1 MHETIG
7 HAELAAT
14 SHLNIPRPQ
23 GPLQLAGC
31 DGVDRMSPLDL
42 ICRGF
47 ADAQVLDFTLFH
59 QLLHMQCLAYGHT
72 TLAMGWTLS
81 KLDSF
86 MLYIRCIG
94 LLQQLLHTSSCVLCL
109 QIYIA
114 HGWLPDTDIWS
125 LVRGTLLIQMVS

>member
-1 MHETIG
+1 MVALCALSRASLMPETIG

-47 ADAQVLDFTLFH
+47 ADAQVLDSALFH

-81 KLDSF
+81 KMHSF
-86 MLYIRCIG
+86 ILYMRCIA
-94 LLQQLLHTSSCVLCL
+94 LLQKLLHPSSVLFCK
-109 QIYIA
+109 Q
-114 HGWLPDTDIWS
+114 
-125 LVRGTLLIQMVS
+125 GTLLILTVS